1 MADQS
6 LRMLIE
12 ILIKGG
18 NVPAETA
25 AKLRQLA
32 KEADDVTKKTGSLE
46 AGLKKLSAQ
55 LVATLGAQQLISLV
69 SQSLTQFARYE
80 RGLGAI
86 GFQMRQLGI
95 DAQRELPGVRA
106 FLESL
111 GAEKLQE
118 SIPAFQKFLTLT
130 KDVGAAQSLVR
141 IAVDASETGIMSL
154 GSAADGLAN
163 ILQGRAAAAAKE
175 FGIQV
180 RKANGE
186 TKTNAEL
193 LDEVKRQFEGYAAS
207 TSDTQESLDKL
218 NAEWVTFKNAIGE
231 GVARILSLVG
241 GLGRVTDVFRS
252 LGPIA
257 VKTGFEIAGFF
268 VGVGRAA
275 SEALD
280 LKRIA
285 VGGFDSY
292 KNAIK
297 AAFKSGFGPEG
308 FGYEIE
314 GARDELDR
322 IWAKSGASNAE
333 AEAAG
338 YQKAKEIAN
347 RAAIDPNADKE
358 AAERRKKAEEDRYNR
373 KYDEL
378 KLQGDLLK
386 QEEEYYRELGEKADE
401 FNREKADRQAE
412 IALTAEEELR
422 KAIADGKAA
431 TLEGELGLIAEYSQ
445 RAYQIQRELEKLRS
459 EEELADLKVEYER
472 KLALLEGNL
481 AAQARLRDAYE
492 KAGQSIRARTSNA
505 IAGIDRREADEK
517 KRNQRAAQDAVM
529 SSLGVIFQ
537 GSKKASAALAMIDAF
552 AGAARALKDYPAPY
566 SYIIAAATLGAGLAR
581 VHQILSVN
589 VDSGSGGGGAAAPT
603 SGRGFDDPVNDRAAY
618 VGSQRWGR
626 DATREILAGMSAGM
640 MEGAR
645 DAGAGPGG
653 MDATGGRR
661 SALADTIAQVMARSA
676 GAGSSGRLAA
686 AMLPAGARGAAAGPA
701 GASDAGPL
709 ELGRESTRQLVDG
722 FREALRDEL
731 REAVDRRGDA
741 GSGDTVVVAGLN
753 YLKEEGL
760 RQLNRDLERVRR
772 RDSNRKVG

>member
-32 KEADDVTKKTGSLE
+32 KEADDFAKKTGSLE
-46 AGLKKLSAQ
+46 AGLKKLSAA
-55 LVATLGAQQLISLV
+55 LVATFGAQQLISLV
-69 SQSLTQFARYE
+69 SQSVTQFARYE

-86 GFQMRQLGI
+86 GFQMRQLGL

-118 SIPAFQKFLTLT
+118 SIPAFQKFLTIT

-141 IAVDASETGIMSL
+141 LAVDASETGIMSL
-154 GSAADGLAN
+154 AGAVDGLGN
-163 ILQGRAAAAAKE
+163 ILQGRAALAAKE

-180 RKANGE
+180 RKANGDM
-186 TKTNAEL
+186 KTHAEL
-193 LDEVKRQFEGYAAS
+193 LDEVKAQFEGYAAS
-207 TSDTQESLDKL
+207 TSDTQEELDKL
-218 NAEWVTFKNAIGE
+218 NAEWTTFKNAIGE
-231 GVARILSLVG
+231 GVARILHLVG

-257 VKTGFEIAGFF
+257 VKTGFELAGFF

-285 VGGFDSY
+285 VGGIDSY
-292 KNAIK
+292 KAAIK
-297 AAFKSGFGPEG
+297 QAFSSAFGKDG

-322 IWAKSGASNAE
+322 IWAKSGAANAE

-338 YQKAKEIAN
+338 YEKAREIAN
-347 RAAIDPNADKE
+347 RATGGDDAAAKE
-358 AAERRKKAEEDRYNR
+358 EERRRKEGQDALDARAREYEQRRDAEAKFYED
-373 KYDEL
+373 L
-378 KLQGDLLK
+378 GD
-386 QEEEYYRELGEKADE
+386 KADE
-401 FNREKADRQAE
+401 FNREKAER
-412 IALTAEEELR
+412 EE
-422 KAIADGKAA
+422 
-431 TLEGELGLIAEYSQ
+431 
-445 RAYQIQRELEKLRS
+445 QI
-459 EEELADLKVEYER
+459 V
-472 KLALLEGNL
+472 
-481 AAQARLRDAYE
+481 
-492 KAGQSIRARTSNA
+492 
-505 IAGIDRREADEK
+505 
-517 KRNQRAAQDAVM
+517 
-529 SSLGVIFQ
+529 
-537 GSKKASAALAMIDAF
+537 
-552 AGAARALKDYPAPY
+552 
-566 SYIIAAATLGAGLAR
+566 IAAADDILALQIQQAEEAADELLGKNTEKWLKANEVRTQLLLEQLEREKQSELAGLEEGSAAYNAILAKYALKRQILENKVTKNIADTTKKSEKEKAAAALQATQMILGQLSELFAKNKKLAAAKAIIDTYVGAQAAFAETPGPVWVKIAAAAIATLAGLAR
-581 VHQILSVN
+581 VRQIMATEES
-589 VDSGSGGGGAAAPT
+589 SGPTSGGASAPET

-661 SALADTIAQVMARSA
+661 SALAETIAQVMARSA

-686 AMLPAGARGAAAGPA
+686 ALIPAAARGAVAGSA
-701 GASDAGPL
+701 SASDSGPL
-709 ELGRESTRQLVDG
+709 ELGRESTRHLVDG

-731 REAVDRRGDA
+731 REAVDRRGES
-741 GSGDTVVVAGLN
+741 GSGETVVVAGLN
-753 YLKEEGL
+753 YLNEAGL
-760 RQLNRDLERVRR
+760 RQLKRDLNRMQRL
-772 RDSNRKVG
+772 DSNRLVR